1 MKDSPPVE
9 AQDEEHVENAER
21 SRRHDGE
28 IDCKNLVSLDDGRN

>member
-21 SRRHDGE
+21 RRRHDGE
-28 IDCKNLVSLDDGRN
+28 IDCKNLVQVIL